1 MHFCRNGAPLG
12 CQSTHSKSRACAAES
27 RGHLQKKGTRV
38 IVDSTVLLL
47 TCTSIIVASVLIVL
61 VWFPARIDCWLWKED
76 GSVLTLVCDCD
87 MLTVVGVAPWEL
99 GTLMS
104 FSLSVTSLRPE
115 RCMAVRLSRDADA

>member
-1 MHFCRNGAPLG
+1 MTRVLGSDRSKFVDPLSLSLSLSLGTNRNPYNVP
-12 CQSTHSKSRACAAES
+12 STDVALR
-27 RGHLQKKGTRV
+27 RNPDGTRV

-87 MLTVVGVAPWEL
+87 ML
-99 GTLMS
+99 
-104 FSLSVTSLRPE
+104 LRE
-115 RCMAVRLSRDADA
+115 